1 MKKEAVVEETDNLAQ
16 NNERS
21 LSEVL
26 SEVLVKK
33 NFDKILPIIKVL
45 EKKGSITPKE
55 AEEVCGKSAATVRR
69 YLSLLTATKIVI
81 PEGNT
86 NNSIYRVAENT
97 QLF

>member
-21 LSEVL
+21 L